1 MTLRST
7 ETQSTYWPSFPNQQ
21 FLNPII
27 SILRTNNQSLPS
39 EQKSQEAKRNFLVF
53 FLDSH
58 TKNEPGQK
66 CWFQSIWWLLLGLWL
81 LVGIKKKVKKTLLGL
96 SYLVSHTYFNFW
108 VYPSH
113 LLMKNAASSKIRPGN
128 NEIYKSPGFSL
139 FLPV

>member
-1 MTLRST
+1 MNYNCWMTLRST

-39 EQKSQEAKRNFLVF
+39 EQKSQEAKRNFLGF

-66 CWFQSIWWLLLGLWL
+66 CSFQSIWWLLLGLWL
-81 LVGIKKKVKKTLLGL
+81 LAGIKKKVKKKKIPSWFIFLSLPYLLQFL
-96 SYLVSHTYFNFW
+96 SLPF
-108 VYPSH
+108 
-113 LLMKNAASSKIRPGN
+113 
-128 NEIYKSPGFSL
+128 SPLDEKCSIFKDKTGKQWDL
-139 FLPV
+139 